1 MGTSDKV
8 IYLEEFQNR
17 QNGQNRQN
25 RKEKIKIKNQ
35 SLSQNQSQ
43 NKTNTQSSI
52 ETESVIAIDELR
64 ERIIAEER
72 RKVKRTFL
80 TEFIGASVILPGSGL
95 VRVTLNDVSLNGVSF
110 DVVKKYGSFKE
121 GDKVALRVYL
131 NQSTYFPMEIIIT
144 NARVL
149 DSDGVYRH
157 GAKFTN
163 ESQNQ
168 EALGHFIKFMETVN
182 TSLRADLGDILL
194 TK

>member
-8 IYLEEFQNR
+8 VYLKDFR
-17 QNGQNRQN
+17 R
-25 RKEKIKIKNQ
+25 RKEDKGSNSDKSK
-35 SLSQNQSQ
+35 
-43 NKTNTQSSI
+43 
-52 ETESVIAIDELR
+52 ESKSAKAEPVVAIDELR
-64 ERIIAEER
+64 EQIIAEER
-72 RKVKRTFL
+72 RKVKRTLL

-95 VRVTLNDVSLNGVSF
+95 VRVTLNDISLNGVSF
-110 DVVKKYGSFKE
+110 DVVKKYGSFEE

-131 NQSTYFPMEIIIT
+131 NQSTYFPMEITIT
-144 NARVL
+144 NARAL
-149 DSDGVYRH
+149 DSEGVYRH
-157 GAKFTN
+157 GAKFTD

>member
-8 IYLEEFQNR
+8 VKLEEVR
-17 QNGQNRQN
+17 
-25 RKEKIKIKNQ
+25 RKKNEDKASKTKSKKAQ
-35 SLSQNQSQ
+35 S
-43 NKTNTQSSI
+43 KK
-52 ETESVIAIDELR
+52 TESVVAIGELR

-72 RKVKRTFL
+72 RKVKRTLL

-110 DVVKKYGSFKE
+110 DVVKKYGCFEE

-131 NQSTYFPMEIIIT
+131 NHSTYFPMEITIT
-144 NARVL
+144 NARAI

-157 GAKFTN
+157 GAKFTD
-163 ESQNQ
+163 ESQNH

-194 TK
+194 SK

>member
-8 IYLEEFQNR
+8 VHLKDYV
-17 QNGQNRQN
+17 G
-25 RKEKIKIKNQ
+25 RKKEDKD
-35 SLSQNQSQ
+35 
-43 NKTNTQSSI
+43 NKTTVKSNELLSDSHSA
-52 ETESVIAIDELR
+52 EPVVAIDELR

-72 RKVKRTFL
+72 RQVKRTLL

-95 VRVTLNDVSLNGVSF
+95 VRVTLNDISLNGLSF
-110 DVVKKYGSFKE
+110 DVVKKYGSFSQ

-131 NQSTYFPMEIIIT
+131 NQSTYFPMEIT
-144 NARVL
+144 VNYAKEL
-149 DSDGVYRH
+149 ESEGVFRH

-168 EALGHFIKFMETVN
+168 EALSHFIKFMETVN

-194 TK
+194 SK